1 MNMEY
6 PRNTL
11 IRRTFITKS
20 LDHFDGLMV
29 SMPVSSAVDHGF
41 MLWLGQTKDCKLG
54 ISSKSKEW
62 LAQNHNN
69 VSKWSDISTRG
80 LLLQ

>member
-1 MNMEY
+1 
-6 PRNTL
+6 
-11 IRRTFITKS
+11 
-20 LDHFDGLMV
+20 MV
-29 SMPVSSAVDHGF
+29 SMPVLSAVDSGF
-41 MLWLGQTKDCKLG
+41 KLWLGQTKDCKLG
-54 ISSKSKEW
+54 ISSKSKDW